1 MASHEKRPLPPPP
14 TQPPQLS
21 RALLEVLSIRET
33 VRLPLAALRLSRGT
47 RGSGRP
53 VLMVPG
59 LGATDE
65 SMLPLRLYLRR
76 LGHDARAA
84 KLGRV
89 NDDVDA
95 QYQRVVERVE
105 RLAASSGDQVALVG
119 WSIGGVLAREAARDV
134 PGVVTQVITF
144 GTPVVGGPTFSV
156 VARRYD
162 AATLRAIGQQVDERN
177 TTPIRVP
184 ITAIWSRNDGIVDPA
199 ACIDRLSPNVE
210 NIEVSSTHF
219 GMGLDPDVW
228 HHTATRLAVSR

>member
-1 MASHEKRPLPPPP
+1 MASQAKRPLPPPP

-21 RALLEVLSIRET
+21 RALLEMLAVREA

-89 NDDVDA
+89 NDDVVA

-105 RLAASSGDQVALVG
+105 HLAATSGDQVALVG

-134 PGVVTQVITF
+134 PHRVTRVITF
-144 GTPVVGGPTFSV
+144 GTPVIGGPTFSV

-162 AATLRAIGQQVDERN
+162 AATLRVIGQQVAERN
-177 TTPIRVP
+177 ATPIRVP
-184 ITAIWSRNDGIVDPA
+184 ITAMWSRNDGIVDPA
-199 ACIDRLSPNVE
+199 ACIDRVSPNVE
-210 NIEVSSTHF
+210 NVEVTSTHF

-228 HHTATRLAVSR
+228 HHIATRLATA